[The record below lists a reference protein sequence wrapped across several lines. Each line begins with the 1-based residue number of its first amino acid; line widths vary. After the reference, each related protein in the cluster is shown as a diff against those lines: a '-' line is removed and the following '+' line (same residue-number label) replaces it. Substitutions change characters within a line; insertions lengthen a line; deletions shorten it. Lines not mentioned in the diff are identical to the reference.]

1 MSEFFNMPKLSFI
14 VTSYNYAQYVKEC
27 IDSILAQSYKNIEI
41 IVVDDHSHDKSVE
54 IINNI
59 INNNKTDVKIKLI
72 AHKRNKG
79 QLASIFDGIL
89 ASSGEF
95 ISCVDSDDKVAPDYA
110 LTHIGIH
117 LFNPIALTVCEL
129 YEIDEKSTLHSIVS
143 PNLPQE
149 LTGQIIKDIKIK
161 MNHLK
166 NNNVIKI
173 LDKKKNFFGGWWWA
187 PTSCGVFRKAAIMP
201 FLAFDKFDNWRT
213 CPDKLLFNFLH
224 LTGGS
229 IKIYE
234 PLVAYR
240 RHGMN
245 AGGCGVV
252 LGDTRYNSDEAK
264 KRYLTNQINL
274 YKDILEFFN
283 SEKET
288 LIKQYSRKHYLKMKR
303 EIYQSVPKLILHKL
317 TH

>member
-14 VTSYNYAQYVKEC
+14 VTSYNYAQYVKAC

-59 INNNKTDVKIKLI
+59 INNNKSGIKIKLI

-201 FLAFDKFDNWRT
+201 FLTFDKFDNWRT

-252 LGDTRYNSDEAK
+252 LGDTRYNSDDLK
-264 KRYLTNQINL
+264 KQYLKNQINI
-274 YKDILEFFN
+274 YKDVIKFFHK
-283 SEKET
+283 EKKV
-288 LIKQYSRKHYLKMKR
+288 LIEKYSKKYYYRMLN
-303 EIYQSVPKLILHKL
+303 EIYKSIPRLILHKL
-317 TH
+317 LK

>member
-1 MSEFFNMPKLSFI
+1 MPKLSFV

-41 IVVDDHSHDKSVE
+41 IVVDDHSQDKSVE
-54 IINNI
+54 VINNI
-59 INNNKTDVKIKLI
+59 IGNNKTDVKIKLI

-95 ISCVDSDDKVAPDYA
+95 IACIDSDDKVAPDYA

-117 LFNPIALTVCEL
+117 LFNPVALTVCEL
-129 YEIDEKSTLHSIVS
+129 YEIDERSTLHSMVS
-143 PNLPQE
+143 PNLPKE
-149 LTGQIIKDIKIK
+149 MSGQVIKDIKIRISNVNK
-161 MNHLK
+161 
-166 NNNVIKI
+166 NNVIKV
-173 LDKKKNFFGGWWWA
+173 LDKKTNFFGGWWWA
-187 PTSCGVFRKAAIMP
+187 PTSCAVFRKSAILP
-201 FLAFDKFDNWRT
+201 FLSFDRFDNWRT

-245 AGGCGVV
+245 AGGCGSVV
-252 LGDTRYNSDEAK
+252 GDIRYNSDEAK
-264 KRYLTNQINL
+264 KRYFRNQINL
-274 YKDILEFFN
+274 YKDTINFFQNQKTLLMEKYSKKYYYKMLIEVFN
-283 SEKET
+283 S
-288 LIKQYSRKHYLKMKR
+288 M
-303 EIYQSVPKLILHKL
+303 PKLIIHKFM
-317 TH
+317 H